1 MMFARQRNHLVTHFS
16 ERIPVVKRRMTVLTK
31 RFRCGDATRMACK
44 TDTPV
49 DENAWGSERKWNAN
63 FTITFTE
70 LSQDEIIPR
79 YL

>member
-1 MMFARQRNHLVTHFS
+1 
-16 ERIPVVKRRMTVLTK
+16 MTVLTK